1 MTPALFF
8 FVLSIGLFCWV
19 LFLKL
24 HLRIE
29 RDRIEAFKLE
39 ITSMKHQNHMLK
51 NKIQKKK
58 ELLEIQDVLLK
69 ENNIKHYGTLEKNT
83 HV

>member
-8 FVLSIGLFCWV
+8 FVLSIGLFVWV

-29 RDRIEAFKLE
+29 RDRIEALELE
-39 ITSMKHQNHMLK
+39 IINMKHYSHMLR
-51 NKIQKKK
+51 NKIQRKK
-58 ELLEIQDVLLK
+58 ELLELQDKLLK
-69 ENNIKHYGTLEKNT
+69 ENNIKH
-83 HV
+83 

>member
-1 MTPALFF
+1 MN
-8 FVLSIGLFCWV
+8 
-19 LFLKL
+19 
-24 HLRIE
+24 
-29 RDRIEAFKLE
+29 
-39 ITSMKHQNHMLK
+39 HQNHMLK

>member
-8 FVLSIGLFCWV
+8 FVLSIGLFVWV

-29 RDRIEAFKLE
+29 RDRIEALELE
-39 ITSMKHQNHMLK
+39 IINMKHYSHMLR
-51 NKIQKKK
+51 NKIQRKK
-58 ELLEIQDVLLK
+58 ELLETQDKLLK
-69 ENNIKHYGTLEKNT
+69 ESK
-83 HV
+83 

>member
-8 FVLSIGLFCWV
+8 FVLSIGLFVWV

-39 ITSMKHQNHMLK
+39 IISMKHYSHMLR
-51 NKIQKKK
+51 NKIQRKK
-58 ELLEIQDVLLK
+58 ELLEIQDKLLK
-69 ENNIKHYGTLEKNT
+69 ESK
-83 HV
+83 